1 MYHNVKK
8 RKGKRTLRYVLKEKD
23 LQICADP
30 LTGALRI
37 LRELTAA
44 TVDDC
49 LRGRRRRRSRSRRS
63 MKTVRK
69 MMSIIPKKIIW

>member
-49 LRGRRRRRSRSRRS
+49 LGGEKGGEGGGFGGRNYLDIY
-63 MKTVRK
+63 M
-69 MMSIIPKKIIW
+69 

>member
-1 MYHNVKK
+1 MTMT
-8 RKGKRTLRYVLKEKD
+8 RTAMTMVPLKEKD
-23 LQICADP
+23 LKICADP
-30 LTGALRI
+30 LTSALRI

-49 LRGRRRRRSRSRRS
+49 LRGRRRRRSRRS